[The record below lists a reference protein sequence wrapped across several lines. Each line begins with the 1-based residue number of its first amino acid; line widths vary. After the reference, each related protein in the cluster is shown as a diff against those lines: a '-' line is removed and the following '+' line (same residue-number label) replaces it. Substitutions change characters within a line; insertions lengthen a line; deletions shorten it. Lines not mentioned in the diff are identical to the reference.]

1 MLRGMLFTG
10 DDPIY
15 MRSGVPDV
23 DPEVSGAW
31 YPLWWPPTKV
41 AGRYLG
47 PYLSE
52 HGDEEGFGAPPVGFI
67 DVDLPLAA
75 ITMPG

>member
-1 MLRGMLFTG
+1 MLFTG
-10 DDPIY
+10 DEPIY
-15 MRSGVPDV
+15 MRSGVPGV
-23 DPEVSGAW
+23 DPDVPGAW

-52 HGDEEGFGAPPVGFI
+52 HRDEEGFGAPPVGFV
-67 DVDLPLAA
+67 DVDVPLAA
-75 ITMPG
+75 VTMPG